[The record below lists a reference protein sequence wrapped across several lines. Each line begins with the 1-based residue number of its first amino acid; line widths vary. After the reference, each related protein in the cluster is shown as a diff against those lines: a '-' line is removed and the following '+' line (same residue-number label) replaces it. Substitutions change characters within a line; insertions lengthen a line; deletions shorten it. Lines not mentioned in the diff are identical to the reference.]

1 MKVLSRIG
9 AVLMMVIVASV
20 TMCAVQK
27 RAVYADP
34 DVTPAYEQ
42 VQAQGQPLVEALGR
56 YYASHSYYPR
66 SIDELMTYHGGTRGF
81 RYEVWGINRVYRS
94 MDCAARAK
102 EFTGFV
108 AAIPD
113 YERRLEDFRAECVR
127 GYSSFLLKSPRLPTA
142 WGINRGTVVWAQFAS
157 QDARWSVEWCSNHD
171 DQQLSGFSDC
181 SYTVFDEALG
191 AGTANRVQRPR
202 RTGAPVT
209 QEQ

>member
-1 MKVLSRIG
+1 MKLLSRIG
-9 AVLMMVIVASV
+9 LVFMILIVGSV

-34 DVTPAYEQ
+34 DVTPAFEQ
-42 VQAQGQPLVEALGR
+42 ARARAQPLVEALGR

-66 SIDELMTYHGGTRGF
+66 SIEALMAHDGGTRGF
-81 RYEVWGINRVYRS
+81 RYEVWGANRVYRS
-94 MDCAARAK
+94 MDCAGRAR

-113 YERRLEDFRAECVR
+113 YEQRLEDFRADCVR

-142 WGINRGTVVWAQFAS
+142 WGFNQGTVVWAQFAS
-157 QDARWSVEWCSNHD
+157 QDARWSVEWCTSHD
-171 DQQLSGFSDC
+171 HQQLSGFSDC

-191 AGTANRVQRPR
+191 AGTATRVQRPR
-202 RTGAPVT
+202 RTGASVT